1 MIWISRT
8 SSGLIIQRDAVE
20 IAIEGA
26 AVALALG
33 PIIHELVDA
42 GRALGLARREG
53 YEAGLDQ
60 GYANAQIAAA
70 TRERIADRQAAELV
84 EALAIGVLANA
95 A

>member
-1 MIWISRT
+1 MLWISRT
-8 SSGLIIQRDAVE
+8 SSGLLIQRDS
-20 IAIEGA
+20 IDIQIDQA

-33 PIIHELVDA
+33 PIIHELVDS
-42 GRALGLARREG
+42 GRALGQARMEA

-60 GYANAQIAAA
+60 GYQNAQIAAA

-84 EALAIGVLANA
+84 EALALGVLASA